1 MFNDIKGAGFGV
13 LETNIVCL
21 VCYGIEM
28 PFSEEIVSPAAIVAG
43 EGSTIEI
50 AFGSAISFRINV
62 LLPLL
67 Y

>member
-21 VCYGIEM
+21 VYYGIDM
-28 PFSEEIVSPAAIVAG
+28 LFSEEIVSPAAIVACN
-43 EGSTIEI
+43 GSTKEI